1 MTLALWHAD
10 HVNFGR
16 LLNLLENQFVIF
28 HDGDSPDYTLMLD
41 IIYYMTR
48 YSDVVHHPKEDCVFE
63 IIKKR
68 ELRTAQQ
75 VDALCGQHA
84 ALGRAASD
92 LARDLDDIVN
102 GTITARE
109 RVEKKARDYVRLF
122 RDHMRMEE
130 TEMLPL
136 AARLLNE
143 RDWSGVDEAVRHMED
158 PLFGPNTE
166 ARFVALRDE
175 IRREAQLATHRE
187 QNGRITTT

>member
-1 MTLALWHAD
+1 MSMTLALWHAD

-16 LLNLLENQFVIF
+16 LLNLLENQLVIF

-63 IIKKR
+63 IIKSR
-68 ELRTAQQ
+68 ELRTTTQ
-75 VDALCGQHA
+75 VDELCAQHT

-102 GTITARE
+102 GSITARE
-109 RVEKKARDYVRLF
+109 SVETKARDYVRLF
-122 RDHMRMEE
+122 REHMRMEE
-130 TEMLPL
+130 TQMLPL
-136 AARLLNE
+136 AARLLTE
-143 RDWSGVDEAVRHMED
+143 KDWAGVDERVRHLED

-175 IRREAQLATHRE
+175 SRREAQTATLR
-187 QNGRITTT
+187 R